1 VHYGHECPLST
12 FLLFPQEEREGALS
26 DSKNSKM
33 GCGSS
38 AAAAP
43 VKQVTVEKPLET
55 GAVPLGP
62 ATARPTTPSAQ
73 APAPDGDQEPF
84 SRGATGPFEK
94 TKEVMGA
101 PSRHPA
107 PEHHCGSSLCFPR
120 RMLRRQTQFS
130 FEDHAHNQTDLAC
143 APCSWCHLYQS
154 QSPVRDTSR
163 PTSSKYWTGPVLTTP
178 TTSDLRSSSSTP
190 AALSP
195 QSTALDA
202 GTRDNHSFCDA
213 IRGPIINDLLI

>member
-1 VHYGHECPLST
+1 MHYGHECPLST

-94 TKEVMGA
+94 AKEVMGA

-130 FEDHAHNQTDLAC
+130 FEDHAHNQTDL
-143 APCSWCHLYQS
+143 
-154 QSPVRDTSR
+154 
-163 PTSSKYWTGPVLTTP
+163 
-178 TTSDLRSSSSTP
+178 
-190 AALSP
+190 
-195 QSTALDA
+195 
-202 GTRDNHSFCDA
+202 GTRDNHSF
-213 IRGPIINDLLI
+213 